1 MSTRHPTS
9 KKFISLFLVF
19 SLLMLSANLYA
30 KKRGAELTITKK
42 DGHLIRGELIAVKDH
57 SLLLLSA
64 TDVSIDIGDIKVIEI
79 EKKSKL
85 GKGALY
91 GLLICGV
98 GGALFGGIIH
108 REEEGITFLGSVLIG
123 TVLFAPAGA
132 LVGAIIGAAAGTGK
146 RTFQIERM
154 SDLEIN
160 EVLAKL
166 RKKARIRDYK

>member
-1 MSTRHPTS
+1 MNPTS
-9 KKFISLFLVF
+9 KKFVALFLIF
-19 SLLMLSANLYA
+19 SLLALSGNLYA
-30 KKRGAELTITKK
+30 KKRGAELTIFKK
-42 DGHLIRGELIAVKDH
+42 DGRLIRGELIAVKEH

-91 GLLICGV
+91 GLLICGG
-98 GGALFGGIIH
+98 GGAWFGGITSF
-108 REEEGITFLGSVLIG
+108 EEERVSILGGALIG

-146 RTFQIERM
+146 RTFQIEGM
-154 SDLEIN
+154 TDLEIQ
-160 EVLAKL
+160 ETMDKL